1 MKIEFGKHN
10 ILQDDVWWFELGIT
24 WQKTEWNKHK
34 YVFSIA
40 LGFCSVY
47 FRYGHHK

>member
-1 MKIEFGKHN
+1 MKIEFGKHQ

-24 WQKTEWNKHK
+24 WQTTQWNKHK